1 MQINQPKSV
10 KLIMRE
16 HKSRSGVNWR
26 GALNR
31 KGVKQISI
39 KQGHDVY
46 KLKHNQNVPVEE

>member
-10 KLIMRE
+10 KLIMRGQE
-16 HKSRSGVNWR
+16 SRSGVNWW

-31 KGVKQISI
+31 KAVKQINM

-46 KLKHNQNVPVEE
+46 KLKQNQNVPVEM